1 MHLRLTKARH
11 IFPIIAVD
19 AIIIAGAF
27 FMALELRFD
36 FELPWNNITHFALAI
51 PVITAAFL
59 AFNAALGIYSGKW
72 KYASFDEIWAL
83 FRATVLTSV
92 IAVVFVLVVPRV
104 RQDVPVGVTL
114 SGAVIALL
122 ALCALRLFSR
132 LFGESRMRK
141 AQPGGKN
148 VLIVGAGE
156 AGEAIAHAMM
166 RNPNSG
172 YNPVAFVDDNPFK
185 KHLILVGLPVRGDRN
200 DIPELV
206 EKLGVEEIVIAMPS
220 VGGQDLREIIG
231 IIKATGATL
240 KILPAISRFLTT
252 EIDLSLVRELKP
264 EDLLGRHQVEIDLDL
279 VAGYISGKV
288 VLVTGAGG
296 SIGSELCRQL
306 TRFHPA
312 ELLLLDNDETSLFNL
327 LIGLSPNGLRFEP
340 IVADIRE
347 KQRIRSVFEKYR
359 PAIVFHSAALKHV
372 PMMELH
378 PCEAVKNNVLGTLN
392 VAEAAAD
399 FGTERFM
406 MISTDKAVQPTNVM
420 GATKRLSEI
429 VVKKRNETSSTAFGI
444 VRFGNVLGS
453 RGSVVPTF
461 EAQIKNGGPVLVTD
475 PDVTRYFMTISEAA
489 QLVVQAGAFMQGGEV
504 FILDMGEPIRIMEL
518 AEKMIGMLGN
528 GRKIDIT
535 ITGLRPGEKL
545 HEELVYRGEQLQPTR
560 HPKISIVNDDNGVVE
575 EFYGGINA
583 LINLARREREDEVM
597 DILQDL
603 ISLGNHG
610 VQVEKRAMP
619 DDAQESIA

>member
-1 MHLRLTKARH
+1 MHRRSLKARH
-11 IFPIIAVD
+11 FFPTIAID
-19 AIIIAGAF
+19 AIIIASAF
-27 FMALELRFD
+27 FIAFELRFD
-36 FELPWNNITHFALAI
+36 FALPHYNVAHFALAI
-51 PVITAAFL
+51 PVITAVFL
-59 AFNAALGIYSGKW
+59 VFNALLGIYSGKW

-83 FRATVLTSV
+83 FRATVLTAV
-92 IAVVFVLVVPRV
+92 TVVVFLLVVPQV
-104 RQDVPVGVTL
+104 RDDVPLGVAL
-114 SGAVIALL
+114 SGAVVALV
-122 ALCALRLFSR
+122 ALSALRLFSR

-141 AQPGGKN
+141 AQSDGGN

-156 AGEAIAHAMM
+156 GGEAIAHAMM

-172 YNPVAFVDDNPFK
+172 YNPVAFVDDDPLK
-185 KHLILVGLPVRGDRN
+185 RHLVLLGLPVRGDRH
-200 DIPELV
+200 DIPALV
-206 EKLGVEEIVIAMPS
+206 EKLGIEEIVIAIPS
-220 VGGQDLREIIG
+220 ASGPDLREIVG
-231 IIKATGATL
+231 ISKATEAKL
-240 KILPAISRFLTT
+240 KILPAISRLLTT

-264 EDLLGRHQVEIDLDL
+264 EDLLGRHPVEIDLDL

-306 TRFHPA
+306 ARFHPA
-312 ELLLLDNDETSLFNL
+312 ELLLLDNDETALFNL

-378 PCEAVKNNVLGTLN
+378 PCEAVKNNVMGTLN
-392 VAEAAAD
+392 VAETAAD
-399 FGTERFM
+399 CGTERFI

-429 VVKKRNETSSTAFGI
+429 VVKKRNQTSDTAFGI

-489 QLVVQAGAFMQGGEV
+489 QLVIQAGAFMQGGEV

-518 AEKMIGMLGN
+518 AEKMIAMLGD
-528 GRKIDIT
+528 GRKIDVK
-535 ITGLRPGEKL
+535 ITGLRPGEKM
-545 HEELVYRGEQLQPTR
+545 HEELVYRGEQLTPTS
-560 HPKISIVNDDNGVVE
+560 HPKISTVNDDNGVVD

-610 VQVEKRAMP
+610 VQVEKRALP
-619 DDAQESIA
+619 NDARESIA